1 MARTL
6 VVGDIHTKTS
16 LLDAVDLV
24 ARDFAAQRVVVL
36 GDYLDEWDIG
46 DWGNVEAFEQ
56 LLAWAK
62 RRNDVTLLWGN
73 HDIPYFDDD
82 PVIVPSG
89 HRDLIR
95 FDVRELLLRHAD
107 LFTVAVA
114 LDGWLLTHAGLCERW
129 VRMQGIEVGL
139 SAVELAG
146 ALNAMTATGK
156 GRENLAAVGHARGG
170 WGEPGPLWAD
180 KSEVL
185 GDAYGGVRQIVGH
198 SPVATCEIAKAQS
211 GDAIVF
217 CDTFSLYSNGAP
229 IGDSSMLL
237 LEDGHVYKVK
247 ANETNKEELLLCS

>member
-1 MARTL
+1 MARAL
-6 VVGDIHTKTS
+6 VVGDIHTKVS
-16 LLDAVDLV
+16 LLDMVDLA
-24 ARDFAAQRVVVL
+24 ARDFAVQRVVVL

-56 LLAWAK
+56 LLAWAV
-62 RRNDVTLLWGN
+62 RRGDVTLLWGN

-89 HRDLIR
+89 HRDFIR
-95 FDVRELLLRHAD
+95 VDVRELMLQNAN
-107 LFTVAVA
+107 LFVAAVA

-129 VRMQGIEVGL
+129 ARVQSIEIGL
-139 SAVELAG
+139 SAAELAS

-156 GRENLAAVGHARGG
+156 GRENLAAVGYARGG

-180 KSEVL
+180 KREVL

-198 SPVATCEIAKAQS
+198 SPVVTCEIAKTQG

-237 LEDGHVYKVK
+237 LEDGRVYKIK
-247 ANETNKEELLLCS
+247 AKETNKEELLTSN